1 MSAFFLPFFP
11 FTNSCP
17 SRPGHVWFLF
27 PLTTNWPLLANWFPP
42 HNQLPGPFSPPQPT
56 CLIAHYGQVTFP
68 LHNQW
73 ACHFSPTQPIA
84 YCFPVS
90 FPLTTNCLLFPSL
103 FPPSQPIACHCCCN
117 KKSGYCCPASFIPL
131 SLFPPHKQL
140 PIVPQSLSPF
150 TTNCLPL
157 PLQQKSGFCCPV
169 SFMPPSLFSHTTN
182 CLLFPSLF
190 PPLLTTNCL
199 SLPLQQPSGH
209 CCPAS
214 FMPADNRNGAMW
226 CMSLGLAAESDL
238 GPRRLT

>member
-117 KKSGYCCPASFIPL
+117 KKKWLLLPSQLHSAVTFPSTQTIAYCSPVSFPLHNQLPAVAVATKKWLLLPSQLHAAVTFL
-131 SLFPPHKQL
+131 PHNQL
-140 PIVPQSLSPF
+140 PIVSQSLP
-150 TTNCLPL
+150 T
-157 PLQQKSGFCCPV
+157 
-169 SFMPPSLFSHTTN
+169 PPHN
-182 CLLFPSLF
+182 
-190 PPLLTTNCL
+190 
-199 SLPLQQPSGH
+199 
-209 CCPAS
+209 
-214 FMPADNRNGAMW
+214 
-226 CMSLGLAAESDL
+226 
-238 GPRRLT
+238 

>member
-1 MSAFFLPFFP
+1 MARSPFP
-11 FTNSCP
+11 Y
-17 SRPGHVWFLF
+17 
-27 PLTTNWPLLANWFPP
+27 TTNGPVTFPP
-42 HNQLPGPFSPPQPT
+42 HNQLPIVSQSLSP
-56 CLIAHYGQVTFP
+56 
-68 LHNQW
+68 
-73 ACHFSPTQPIA
+73 SQPIA

-90 FPLTTNCLLFPSL
+90 FPPHNQLPV
-103 FPPSQPIACHCCCN
+103 IAVAT

>member
-73 ACHFSPTQPIA
+73 ACHFSPPQPIA

-90 FPLTTNCLLFPSL
+90 FPPHNQLPVIAVATKKVAIAAQPASFRCHFSLHTNNCLLFPSL
-103 FPPSQPIACHCCCN
+103 FPPSQPIACRCRCN
-117 KKSGYCCPASFIPL
+117 KKVAFAAQSASCRRHFSPTQPIAYCFPVSSHPSSQLIACRCRCNSQVAIAARPAS
-131 SLFPPHKQL
+131 
-140 PIVPQSLSPF
+140 
-150 TTNCLPL
+150 
-157 PLQQKSGFCCPV
+157 
-169 SFMPPSLFSHTTN
+169 
-182 CLLFPSLF
+182 CLL
-190 PPLLTTNCL
+190 TIAMGQC
-199 SLPLQQPSGH
+199 
-209 CCPAS
+209 
-214 FMPADNRNGAMW
+214 GA
-226 CMSLGLAAESDL
+226 CHLA
-238 GPRRLT
+238 